1 MRTGDLKTTDLKQP
15 KKKNPQEAQTLHHFA
30 VYFKFTEKLK
40 HLWKNTEG
48 LFFLK
53 FMYFSV
59 INTQYLTLYT

>member
-1 MRTGDLKTTDLKQP
+1 MRTGDLKTTDLNNQ
-15 KKKNPQEAQTLHHFA
+15 KKNHPQEAETLHHFA

-48 LFFLK
+48 LFFK